1 MTLNIFKILN
11 AKKLTWILIISAM
24 VSATFAAVEI
34 NRIHQIQ
41 AFDEAI
47 LNAKSPKT
55 DMQSF
60 EAKFATAYWLAKNER
75 YKESTLLF
83 THLLEH
89 ANKKQKEAIQHNL
102 ATIFFRR
109 GLALN
114 GTNMKVGKET
124 EYLLRQAKNLY
135 QQAVRLDNTH
145 WDTRHNLD
153 RLILLL
159 PGTPTPGVGESDSPG
174 LIMGNI
180 PVGLP

>member
-11 AKKLTWILIISAM
+11 AKKLTWIFGLLAIASA
-24 VSATFAAVEI
+24 VGAGYEI
-34 NRIHQIQ
+34 NRIMQIQ
-41 AFDEAI
+41 AFNEAI

-75 YKESTLLF
+75 YKESTLLY

-89 ANKKQKEAIQHNL
+89 ANNKQKEAIQHNL

-145 WDTRHNLD
+145 WDA
-153 RLILLL
+153 LIDIDLQQQRC
-159 PGTPTPGVGESDSPG
+159 TTK
-174 LIMGNI
+174 
-180 PVGLP
+180 PVQTHRG

>member
-11 AKKLTWILIISAM
+11 SKKLTWIFGLLAIASA
-24 VSATFAAVEI
+24 VGAGYEI
-34 NRIHQIQ
+34 NRIMQIQ
-41 AFDEAI
+41 AFNEAI

-75 YKESTLLF
+75 YKESTLLY

-89 ANKKQKEAIQHNL
+89 ANNKQKEAIQHNL

-145 WDTRHNLD
+145 WDA
-153 RLILLL
+153 LIDIDLQQQRC
-159 PGTPTPGVGESDSPG
+159 TTK
-174 LIMGNI
+174 
-180 PVGLP
+180 PVQTHRG

>member
-11 AKKLTWILIISAM
+11 AKKLTWIFTIL
-24 VSATFAAVEI
+24 AVFSIAGAGYEI
-34 NRIHQIQ
+34 NRIRQIQ
-41 AFDEAI
+41 AFNEAI

-75 YKESTLLF
+75 YKESTLLY
-83 THLLEH
+83 TNLLAH
-89 ANKKQKEAIQHNL
+89 ANNKQKEAIQHNL
-102 ATIFFRR
+102 GTIFFHR
-109 GLALN
+109 GLAIN
-114 GTNMKVGKET
+114 GTNMTVGKET

-135 QQAVRLDNTH
+135 QQAVRLDNSH
-145 WDTRHNLD
+145 WDSRHNLD